1 MLCHYTQ
8 CYAGCR
14 VLFIITLSVIMLSF
28 VILGVV
34 MLSVVMR
41 NAIIE
46 KIAALKAV
54 I

>member
-1 MLCHYTQ
+1 MFDHYAQ
-8 CYAGCR
+8 CNAGCR
-14 VLFIITLSVIMLSF
+14 VLFIITLSVIILSF

-46 KIAALKAV
+46 VIATLKAV